1 MNSKQTIIFLIMI
14 IISFIFL
21 FNNLFLGSISLIISF
36 LIGNIFKI
44 SNNIKRHDIE
54 TQIYND
60 MKKNKIDK

>member
-21 FNNLFLGSISLIISF
+21 FNNLFLGLISIIISF